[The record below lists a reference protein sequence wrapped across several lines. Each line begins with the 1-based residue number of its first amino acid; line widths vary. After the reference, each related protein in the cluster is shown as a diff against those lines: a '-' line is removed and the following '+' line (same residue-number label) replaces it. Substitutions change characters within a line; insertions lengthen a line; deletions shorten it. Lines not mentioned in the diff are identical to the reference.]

1 MDFIILFY
9 FFLYIFFLF
18 FFALNVLWLQKQN
31 LWFELLRF
39 DAEGYGTFYV
49 TRWPE

>member
-1 MDFIILFY
+1 MENRFF
-9 FFLYIFFLF
+9 FFLPSPPPQ
-18 FFALNVLWLQKQN
+18 NVLWLQKQN

>member
-1 MDFIILFY
+1 MDFIIVFLFY
-9 FFLYIFFLF
+9 LYFWGGGKG
-18 FFALNVLWLQKQN
+18 LNVLWLQKQN